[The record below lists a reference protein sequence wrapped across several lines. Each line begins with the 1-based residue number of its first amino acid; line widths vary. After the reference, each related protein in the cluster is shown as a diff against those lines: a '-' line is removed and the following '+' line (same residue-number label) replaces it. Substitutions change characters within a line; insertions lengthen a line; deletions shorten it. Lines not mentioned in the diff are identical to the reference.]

1 MSERGIIAAGIA
13 LFLAGACF
21 PFWRNA
27 VAPPRPLDLRLPQ
40 GQHECVAPVAYMR
53 TSHGDLLEDWRD
65 RVVRSGERVFSAPDG
80 RVREL
85 SLVRT
90 CLDCHEK
97 AGFCDRCHQYVAVEP
112 DCWNCHVDP
121 RSPR

>member
-1 MSERGIIAAGIA
+1 MSERAIIAASLA
-13 LFLAGACF
+13 LFLAGASF

-27 VAPPRPLDLRLPQ
+27 ARPPRPLDLRLPQ
-40 GQHECVAPVAYMR
+40 GRKECVAPLDYMR

-65 RVVRSGERVFSAPDG
+65 RVVHSGERVFTAPDG
-80 RVREL
+80 RVREM

-97 AGFCDRCHQYVAVEP
+97 AGFCDRCHQYVAVAP
-112 DCWNCHVDP
+112 DCWSCHADP
-121 RSPR
+121 RSQR